1 MSEAFKVGDHVRPAW
16 RGLGSPTVEITSI
29 TRDGYNVRR
38 YGQTGG
44 GSFITS
50 AAMETGYEVA
60 PWPRGY
66 PPTFADS
73 KTGESIIADI
83 RRGVQARKARTLYE
97 PKPFGIG
104 DWVTVYHDGSEHVG
118 QVWSD
123 NFVVILTDAGN
134 VALPFYR
141 RRGAYQVNAR
151 TVRRA
156 GSPFEQLALAS

>member
-1 MSEAFKVGDHVRPAW
+1 MSEVFKVGDHVRPAW

-29 TRDGYNVRR
+29 TRDGYNVRP
-38 YGQTGG
+38 YGQRDG
-44 GSFITS
+44 GSFIAS
-50 AAMETGYEVA
+50 AAMETGYEIA

-73 KTGESIIADI
+73 RTGESIVADI
-83 RRGVQARKARTLYE
+83 RRGVKVRNARHLFE

-104 DWVTVYHDGSEHVG
+104 DWVAVYHDGSERIA

-123 NFVVILTDAGN
+123 NFVVIVTGSGN
-134 VALPFYR
+134 IALPIYK
-141 RRGAYQVNAR
+141 RRGEHYVNAR

-156 GSPFEQLALAS
+156 GDPFEQLALAS